1 MIKEITNYFDKLEI
15 RIRGKLS
22 HYPILYAFIG
32 GVGIILFW
40 RGVWHTADDMNM
52 DSIFSLIIGFIVLVV
67 TGVFVAEFIGNK
79 LIISGLVGEKK
90 LSSKEEGE
98 IETEESQLKN
108 LQNTLNRVE
117 KKLEELE
124 VEVEPVRDATHFEAS
139 EKK

>member
-1 MIKEITNYFDKLEI
+1 MLVFVYNQTMLKDIIKYFDNLEI

-22 HYPILYAFIG
+22 HYPVLYALVG
-32 GVGIILFW
+32 GVGIVLFW

-52 DSIFSLIIGFIVLVV
+52 SSILSLLLGFIVLLV

-90 LSSKEEGE
+90 LSQKEEGE

-117 KKLEELE
+117 KKLTELD
-124 VEVEPVRDATHFEAS
+124 VKAD
-139 EKK
+139 KK